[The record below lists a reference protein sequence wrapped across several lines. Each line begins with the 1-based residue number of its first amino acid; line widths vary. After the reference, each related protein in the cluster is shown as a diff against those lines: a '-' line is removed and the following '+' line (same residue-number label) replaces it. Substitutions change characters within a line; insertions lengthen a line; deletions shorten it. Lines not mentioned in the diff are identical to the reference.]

1 MLPDHDS
8 GPVHPTPP
16 SEEPDLAG
24 RTLSHY
30 RIIEKIGQGGMAT
43 VYRAEDL
50 KLKRLV
56 ALKVMAPSWTEE
68 ASARARFLREAQAA
82 AALDHPNICTVY
94 EIDQANSH
102 DFITMSYL
110 EGQTLADRIGAG
122 PLSIPD
128 AVDIALQAARGLQ
141 AAHEEGVVHR
151 DIKPANLMILESGAV
166 KIMDSGVAYVREA
179 QPLTE
184 SGLTMGTAAY
194 MSPEQIESAKVDGRS
209 DVWSL
214 GVVLYQMLSGRLP
227 FQRGSTREV
236 LAAIMAAKPPP
247 LSEIRSGMP
256 PALTAVVDKA
266 LGKDPSRRYQSSELA
281 ADLQELD
288 DQLRT
293 GERTAGDLPA
303 DHRRE
308 AARFRWRAILAAAA
322 AAALVL
328 AFANFGGRE
337 STPESETPQ
346 PVPFT
351 AYLGYED
358 DPVLSPDATRV
369 AYVWDGGSESGE
381 GDIYVQLISSQ
392 SRLRLTATAE
402 REGSPAWSPGGDQ
415 IAFLRY
421 GDVVTQV
428 IVIPALGGAETK
440 IGEVAGGDNLTW
452 SPDGESLALQ
462 GYTASRDYGIFTIS
476 LADRSIR
483 PLTRPGSGEND
494 CCPRFDPSGKRM
506 VFRRNSREEGLRAV
520 VLPLDGGEPQEF
532 ATNSDWHTWTADGSE
547 LIFSGPSPTERGR
560 LWRLDLADGSIDP
573 LPFGTNGA
581 KADIRGSRLVYTSYN
596 VNTNIWKI
604 DLAAFRAP
612 SASAGSANAG
622 AATGSQPAAA
632 DSGVRHSSLR
642 AESRTARISRP
653 MGSGSC
659 LPRIAR
665 GRPRFGPAT
674 KMAAT

>member
-1 MLPDHDS
+1 MEKGRHDQVSELFLGAVEVDARGRDAWLHEHCGGDAELRRCIEELLAADAKGSMLPDHDS

-293 GERTAGDLPA
+293 GERTAGDLQPYGRDA
-303 DHRRE
+303 SRLRR
-308 AARFRWRAILAAAA
+308 RAVLAAAA

-328 AFANFGGRE
+328 AFANFGGRRE
-337 STPESETPQ
+337 HAG
-346 PVPFT
+346 VR
-351 AYLGYED
+351 
-358 DPVLSPDATRV
+358 DA
-369 AYVWDGGSESGE
+369 
-381 GDIYVQLISSQ
+381 
-392 SRLRLTATAE
+392 
-402 REGSPAWSPGGDQ
+402 
-415 IAFLRY
+415 
-421 GDVVTQV
+421 
-428 IVIPALGGAETK
+428 
-440 IGEVAGGDNLTW
+440 
-452 SPDGESLALQ
+452 
-462 GYTASRDYGIFTIS
+462 
-476 LADRSIR
+476 
-483 PLTRPGSGEND
+483 
-494 CCPRFDPSGKRM
+494 
-506 VFRRNSREEGLRAV
+506 
-520 VLPLDGGEPQEF
+520 
-532 ATNSDWHTWTADGSE
+532 
-547 LIFSGPSPTERGR
+547 
-560 LWRLDLADGSIDP
+560 
-573 LPFGTNGA
+573 
-581 KADIRGSRLVYTSYN
+581 
-596 VNTNIWKI
+596 
-604 DLAAFRAP
+604 
-612 SASAGSANAG
+612 SASSVH
-622 AATGSQPAAA
+622 
-632 DSGVRHSSLR
+632 GVPWL
-642 AESRTARISRP
+642 
-653 MGSGSC
+653 
-659 LPRIAR
+659 
-665 GRPRFGPAT
+665 
-674 KMAAT
+674 